1 MTQDD
6 SEKLNDMDFEQLLA
20 KRMVQNRFFGDY
32 RGENI
37 EWTEVFDVPD
47 YSLLVADELV
57 PAIGLPPP
65 DGKWLCLNSFD
76 VDEIFDKRLKIHED
90 EFGVWHYI
98 LEKDE

>member
-37 EWTEVFDVPD
+37 EWPEVFDVPD
-47 YSLLVADELV
+47 YSLLVANELV

-65 DGKWLCLNSFD
+65 DGNLLCFNALD
-76 VDEIFDKRLKIHED
+76 IDEIFEKRLKIYED
-90 EFGVWHYI
+90 ELGVWHYI